1 MTLFQ
6 IWFSFQAPSLFPSLP
21 IPLTLLQMNQ
31 QPDATPQPSTPSTPQ
46 PQTAAKTP
54 TSSPPAS
61 SLWPSSPLTPES
73 DPGTYSDTTTPS
85 TAGVSSHFSVSALN
99 LTSCTPYNQP
109 SQPSASSSHSSN
121 IPTRA
126 GSTLDRPSLVP
137 SRSSP
142 PPVAAIEPNQHRHA
156 SVEKLPY
163 DIHAYS
169 SHSPAYHPRN
179 ILIDRPTDQGS
190 RWSSA
195 TNNHLQYITI
205 KLDKMA
211 IVRILYDH
219 WLVGALGCE
228 RES

>member
-1 MTLFQ
+1 
-6 IWFSFQAPSLFPSLP
+6 
-21 IPLTLLQMNQ
+21 MNQ
-31 QPDATPQPSTPSTPQ
+31 QPDTTPQPLPSTPSTPQ
-46 PQTAAKTP
+46 LQTAAKTP

-73 DPGTYSDTTTPS
+73 DLGTYSDTTPS
-85 TAGVSSHFSVSALN
+85 TAGISCSFSASTLN
-99 LTSCTPYNQP
+99 PTSCAPHNQL
-109 SQPSASSSHSSN
+109 SQPSSSSSHSPASN

-126 GSTLDRPSLVP
+126 GSILDRPSPVP
-137 SRSSP
+137 PRSSP
-142 PPVAAIEPNQHRHA
+142 PLVAAIEPNLHHNA
-156 SVEKLPY
+156 SVERLPY

-190 RWSSA
+190 RWSSG

-211 IVRILYDH
+211 IVRILYGR
-219 WLVGALGCE
+219 WMV
-228 RES
+228 